1 MGVPVRSATQ
11 VLAWACVAAAA
22 LSAVLAGAP
31 QTAAPA
37 TGADRMVTEADCT
50 APSLVAT
57 IAPTEDR
64 RAGAKRHGSGRV
76 GRGHRHRAGALPRR
90 RRVGAG
96 RYRRHGAADQLP
108 RDPAGVVESPC
119 RATRRRRDQRRH
131 SEPDRRRVRRGR
143 AVAPAARLRDLRQR
157 LGPSAAGLRSTP
169 RRTASRRRPTRTGR
183 STTKRSGT
191 SATRR

>member
-1 MGVPVRSATQ
+1 MGVPERLATQ

-22 LSAVLAGAP
+22 LPAVLAGAP

-57 IAPTEDR
+57 IAPEKIGEPVRSVTR
-64 RAGAKRHGSGRV
+64 SGRV
-76 GRGHRHRAGALPRR
+76 GRGHRHGAGALPRR
-90 RRVGAG
+90 RRDGAG
-96 RYRRHGAADQLP
+96 RHRADGAADQLP
-108 RDPAGVVESPC
+108 RDPAGVVEPPC
-119 RATRRRRDQRRH
+119 RAAWRRRDQRHH

-143 AVAPAARLRDLRQR
+143 TVAAAARLRHLRQR
-157 LGPSAAGLRSTP
+157 LGPSAAGVRPRAAGRRP
-169 RRTASRRRPTRTGR
+169 RRPIRTGR

-191 SATRR
+191 SATCR